1 MSSKQEN
8 EEKSKDVE
16 SKFQQWLDKNDIP
29 YWYIQQDISTF
40 SPALKKYMTKR
51 PDFMILIPHVG
62 FVLVDAEY
70 KSPAEKYEVFQ
81 IDTAETEQYCNLQ
94 NYFNLQ
100 VWYVFAN
107 EQNHYKTWH
116 WIPVSK
122 VLEIAKKERKI
133 FDSPRGGGSYCSISM
148 DKFIQVSHSSGN
160 IGSLFAEIPKFY

>member
-1 MSSKQEN
+1 MTTKQEN
-8 EEKSKDVE
+8 EEKNKEVE
-16 SKFQQWLDKNDIP
+16 SKFQQWLNKNDIP

-70 KSPAEKYEVFQ
+70 KLPAEKYDVFQ

-107 EQNHYKTWH
+107 ERDHYKTWH

-122 VLEIAKKERKI
+122 VLEIAKKEKKI
-133 FDSPRGGGSYCSISM
+133 FDSPHGSYCSISM

-160 IGSLFAEIPKFY
+160 MGSLFMEIPKFY

>member
-1 MSSKQEN
+1 
-8 EEKSKDVE
+8 
-16 SKFQQWLDKNDIP
+16 
-29 YWYIQQDISTF
+29 
-40 SPALKKYMTKR
+40 MTKR

-62 FVLVDAEY
+62 FILVDAEY

-107 EQNHYKTWH
+107 ERDHYKTWH

-122 VLEIAKKERKI
+122 VLEIAKKDKKFFESR
-133 FDSPRGGGSYCSISM
+133 GGSYCSIAM
-148 DKFIQVSHSSGN
+148 DKFIQVSHPSGN